1 MPYPDNFKGTAYDN
15 ENEMNGDLLDALNS
29 AEKKIADLETTLLI
43 INDLGGDRGCED
55 KLEDIQYAITDAI
68 DELDPRPFLEKNRTT
83 DKNYSLKE
91 G

>member
-15 ENEMNGDLLDALNS
+15 ENEVNGDLLDALNS
-29 AEKKIADLETTLLI
+29 AEKKIVALETTLLI
-43 INDLGGDRGCED
+43 INDLGGDLGWED

-68 DELDPRPFLEKNRTT
+68 DELDPRPFLEKNRIT
-83 DKNYSLKE
+83 DKNCSLKE